1 MTANFSRRKQRS
13 LHYRAALNNVYI
25 VHKIQCIMYTVTHHK
40 LKPATTKLFSTAE
53 IGGHKVI
60 SLVFV
65 NTQTP
70 RAVSHTHDMGF
81 GKSVLQKTKGI

>member
-25 VHKIQCIMYTVTHHK
+25 VHKIQCIMYTLYIVTHHK

-60 SLVFV
+60 SLVFD
-65 NTQTP
+65 NTKTP
-70 RAVSHTHDMGF
+70 RAVSHTHDGMGF
-81 GKSVLQKTKGI
+81 R

>member
-1 MTANFSRRKQRS
+1 
-13 LHYRAALNNVYI
+13 
-25 VHKIQCIMYTVTHHK
+25 MYTVTHHK

-70 RAVSHTHDMGF
+70 RAVSHTHGMGF
-81 GKSVLQKTKGI
+81 G